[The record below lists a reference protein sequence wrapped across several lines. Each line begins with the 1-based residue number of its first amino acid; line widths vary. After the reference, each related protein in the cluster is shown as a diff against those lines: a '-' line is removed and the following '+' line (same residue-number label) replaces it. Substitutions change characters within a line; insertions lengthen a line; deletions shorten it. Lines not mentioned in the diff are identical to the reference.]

1 MTLVEKYE
9 RLESYSKLKDEL
21 LCLQVERDELRDLK
35 RLSNDMGL
43 PPKGGGIGDPTGNS
57 AVQLV
62 TSIDEVDALIWDVKR
77 KMNDVKVFIMGS
89 CEITH
94 RDKLMLML
102 RYIRG
107 VSNAEIADRMDYPS
121 RASVQKR
128 IKRIV
133 ERM

>member
-1 MTLVEKYE
+1 M
-9 RLESYSKLKDEL
+9 
-21 LCLQVERDELRDLK
+21 
-35 RLSNDMGL
+35 
-43 PPKGGGIGDPTGNS
+43 
-57 AVQLV
+57 QLV
-62 TSIDEVDALIWDVKR
+62 TSIDEVDAMIWDVKR
-77 KMNDVKVFIMGS
+77 KMNDVMVFIMGS
-89 CEITH
+89 REITH